1 MRAGWRYA
9 IGLGVPLVA
18 IVPTV
23 PVLARLDAAP
33 LGVPIA
39 VLWLFGCIPL
49 TACCLAVCWVVH
61 DRHQPADDVPPTP
74 PG

>member
-1 MRAGWRYA
+1 MRQGWRHA
-9 IGLGVPLVA
+9 IGLGIPTLA

-23 PVLARLDAAP
+23 PVLTRLELAP

-49 TACCLAVCWVVH
+49 TAACLCICWIMH
-61 DRHQPADDVPPTP
+61 DRHQPEDEIAMIPPE
-74 PG
+74 